1 MKYLYALDLYGKE
14 PDLYYKG
21 KIKINTILG
30 LVFTVLHVIIAT
42 FYFIFKF
49 VRMIERKDVKFYDT
63 YAFDTE
69 IPEITITN
77 EQYYASFT
85 MGGHIDETLYNIRAQ
100 YVNGYKHGNT
110 WNNTYIELEF
120 ETCKLEKFGSKYREF
135 FEEEPLNTSYCLK
148 NVNLTLK
155 GYSYLKNF
163 SYINLQIRP
172 CINQTKDGRPCK
184 DYNTILKFFSS
195 NYIEFKIQDN
205 LLTPENYKSPVKAFK
220 KDIQSPI
227 FLQLY
232 QKIYSYIQ
240 IVRVETDED
249 ILGFSFKPKNKVEIF
264 TKYQNS
270 YVISAPGTTNIL
282 KTGAPACDITL
293 QLDPNVLTQ
302 TRYYTTLLD
311 VMGEVGG
318 LMGFL
323 FSFFNAILSFRID
336 EIYEKSLVNDL
347 FSFNKTTKEIICK
360 SIDIKKN
367 MKDLESRDDQKLN
380 FHQSDS
386 KIYKENSKQ
395 HKNIKSMVNPKYFDI
410 DKDLNKKKKT
420 NTSDSTV
427 TSLEEN
433 PEKKYEIID
442 NVDKICMILRCK
454 SRSIEKVCFQ
464 EGKKLIKEHLDIE
477 NLFINSFI
485 VGKSRHLFPTSK
497 YIPISEKNRKYF
509 SSIEDKINALKTSS
523 ESGVIK

>member
-1 MKYLYALDLYGKE
+1 MKCLYYLDLYGKE

-21 KIKINTILG
+21 KIKVNTILG
-30 LVFTVLHVIIAT
+30 LVFTALHVLIVT
-42 FYFIFKF
+42 FYFIFKL

-100 YVNGYKHGNT
+100 YVNGYKHGDT
-110 WNNTYIELEF
+110 WNNTYVELEF

-184 DYNTILKFFSS
+184 DYNTILKFFSQ
-195 NYIEFKIQDN
+195 NFIEYKIQDN
-205 LLTPENYKSPVKAFK
+205 LLTPDNYKSPVKAFK

-249 ILGFSFKPKNKVEIF
+249 ILGFSFKPKK
-264 TKYQNS
+264 NS

-293 QLDPNVLTQ
+293 QLDANVLTQ

-347 FSFNKTTKEIICK
+347 FSFNKTTKEVICK
-360 SIDIKKN
+360 SINIKKN

-380 FHQSDS
+380 FHQSDTR
-386 KIYKENSKQ
+386 IYKENSKQ
-395 HKNIKSMVNPKYFDI
+395 HKNIKSMMNPKYFDI
-410 DKDLNKKKKT
+410 DKDLNIKKKT
-420 NTSDSTV
+420 NNSDSTV
-427 TSLEEN
+427 TNLEEN
-433 PEKKYEIID
+433 SEKKYEIID
-442 NVDKICMILRCK
+442 NVDKICMLLRCK
-454 SRSIEKVCFQ
+454 SRSIEKVCFA
-464 EGKKLIKEHLDIE
+464 EGRKLIRENLDIE

-509 SSIEDKINALKTSS
+509 STIEDKINEVKTSS

>member
-1 MKYLYALDLYGKE
+1 
-14 PDLYYKG
+14 
-21 KIKINTILG
+21 
-30 LVFTVLHVIIAT
+30 
-42 FYFIFKF
+42 
-49 VRMIERKDVKFYDT
+49 
-63 YAFDTE
+63 
-69 IPEITITN
+69 
-77 EQYYASFT
+77 
-85 MGGHIDETLYNIRAQ
+85 
-100 YVNGYKHGNT
+100 
-110 WNNTYIELEF
+110 
-120 ETCKLEKFGSKYREF
+120 
-135 FEEEPLNTSYCLK
+135 
-148 NVNLTLK
+148 
-155 GYSYLKNF
+155 
-163 SYINLQIRP
+163 
-172 CINQTKDGRPCK
+172 
-184 DYNTILKFFSS
+184 
-195 NYIEFKIQDN
+195 
-205 LLTPENYKSPVKAFK
+205 
-220 KDIQSPI
+220 
-227 FLQLY
+227 
-232 QKIYSYIQ
+232 
-240 IVRVETDED
+240 
-249 ILGFSFKPKNKVEIF
+249 
-264 TKYQNS
+264 
-270 YVISAPGTTNIL
+270 
-282 KTGAPACDITL
+282 L
-293 QLDPNVLTQ
+293 QLDANVLTQ

-323 FSFFNAILSFRID
+323 YSFFSVILSFRID

-485 VGKSRHLFPTSK
+485 VGKNRNLFPTNK
-497 YIPISEKNRKYF
+497 YVPISEKNRKYF

>member
-1 MKYLYALDLYGKE
+1 MKYLYQLDLYGKE

-21 KIKINTILG
+21 KAKVNTILG
-30 LVFTVLHVIIAT
+30 LVFTILHIILSL
-42 FYFIFKF
+42 FYFLFKF
-49 VRMIERKDVKFYDT
+49 IRMLERKDVKFYDT
-63 YAFDTE
+63 YAFGTE
-69 IPEITITN
+69 IPEISITN

-100 YVNGYKHGNT
+100 YVNGFKNGDT
-110 WNNTYIELEF
+110 WNNTYKELEF

-135 FEEEPLNTSYCLK
+135 FEEEPLNTYYCLK

-172 CINQTKDGRPCK
+172 CVNKTKDGRPCK
-184 DYNTILKFFSS
+184 DYNSILKFFSK

-205 LLTPENYKSPVKAFK
+205 LLTPDNYKSPVKAFK
-220 KDIQSPI
+220 KDIQSPL

-249 ILGFSFKPKNKVEIF
+249 ILGISLKPKNKIEVF

-270 YVISAPGTTNIL
+270 IVISAPGSTNIL
-282 KTGAPACDITL
+282 KTGEPACDITL
-293 QLDPNVLTQ
+293 QLDANVLTQ

-318 LMGFL
+318 LMEFL
-323 FSFFNAILSFRID
+323 YSFFSVILSFRIG

-347 FSFNKTTKEIICK
+347 FAFNRTKKEIICK
-360 SIDIKKN
+360 KIDIKKN
-367 MKDLESRDDQKLN
+367 IKDLESRDDQKLN
-380 FHQSDS
+380 FHQSDA
-386 KIYKENSKQ
+386 KIYKENSDR
-395 HKNIKSMVNPKYFDI
+395 HKNIKSMINPGCMDI
-410 DKDLNKKKKT
+410 NKDLKIKKKT
-420 NTSDSTV
+420 NNSDSTI
-427 TSLEEN
+427 THLEEKA
-433 PEKKYEIID
+433 EKDDIID
-442 NVDKICMILRCK
+442 NIDKICMVLRTK
-454 SRSIEKVCFQ
+454 KGNIEKVCFE
-464 EGKKLIKEHLDIE
+464 EGKKLIKENLDIE

-485 VGKSRHLFPTSK
+485 VGRNRNKFPLNK
-497 YIPISEKNRKYF
+497 YVPISEKNKKYF
-509 SSIEDKINALKTSS
+509 SNIEDKINTLKTSS